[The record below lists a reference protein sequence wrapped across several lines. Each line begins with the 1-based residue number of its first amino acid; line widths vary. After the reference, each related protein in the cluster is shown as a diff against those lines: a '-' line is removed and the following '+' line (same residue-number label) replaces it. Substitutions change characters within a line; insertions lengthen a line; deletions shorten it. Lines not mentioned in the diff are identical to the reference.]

1 VRRLV
6 SAARWLGG
14 AAGGFAFSAM
24 MAPGCTQG
32 GDSASSLD
40 PAAGGAEAGAAGA
53 GAGAAGAGAGAA
65 GAAPTPEPPDYEL
78 LDPVPVLPAT
88 PPPAV
93 LASDLGD
100 SYRFV
105 AVGLG
110 GDTLLVAAEGDG
122 PPVVLR
128 VIGCDAVES
137 LTLPDEYAGFRVEL
151 VGHAAGGEALL
162 GCDAEECALFYHWY
176 PDNDALAELPQSRLP
191 ADDWEFMVDR
201 TTYEVVD
208 GYSVLT
214 LRICLVNA
222 NEQRCYG
229 SEGWGEVEPG
239 PFYVEH
245 EFEPPR
251 CDKLSL
257 VMYFDGFGATAE
269 GALVRVNLVAED
281 VERCT
286 VLSDPLGPPL
296 SFVEFLCGVATNR
309 WLVTESQV
317 YREVDGPGDGCD
329 CFID

>member
-1 VRRLV
+1 
-6 SAARWLGG
+6 
-14 AAGGFAFSAM
+14 M
-24 MAPGCTQG
+24 MAPGCTRG

-40 PAAGGAEAGAAGA
+40 PAAGSGEAGAAGAEAGAAGA
-53 GAGAAGAGAGAA
+53 GADAAGAGAGAG
-65 GAAPTPEPPDYEL
+65 GATPTPEPPDYDL
-78 LDPVPVLPAT
+78 LDPVPVLPDD
-88 PPPAV
+88 PPPAI

-110 GDTLLVAAEGDG
+110 GDALLIAAEGDG

-137 LTLPDEYAGFRVEL
+137 LTLPDEYVGFRVEL

-176 PDNDALAELPQSRLP
+176 PYHDALAELPQSRLP

-208 GYSVLT
+208 GYSVPT

-222 NEQRCYG
+222 DEQRCYG

-251 CDKLSL
+251 CDGPPLA
-257 VMYFDGFGATAE
+257 MYSDGIGATAD
-269 GALVRVNLVAED
+269 GTLVRVNPAAEG

-286 VLSDPLGPPL
+286 ILSDPLGPPL
-296 SFVEFLCGVATNR
+296 NLVEFLCGDATNR

-317 YREVDGPGDGCD
+317 YREVDGPGFGCD
-329 CFID
+329 CYII